1 MKLGCS
7 TITYQLGGISV
18 HDSLEHLKALEI
30 DYVDFPGFGEFQPQ
44 HYSMAEKMR
53 IRKRLEQL
61 NMTPNGI
68 IYLPKANP
76 GSFDLDERL
85 ASIEEFKLAALFL
98 KEMGGRFAIFCE
110 SCGRP
115 DYESD
120 LDRDQAYENSID
132 TTKRLCEWAD
142 KEGINIMLEL
152 IPYGGNFYKIERLK
166 DTLDRV
172 NAPNLWANVDL
183 GHCYLQKIN
192 GKRFAQLG
200 DKLVNV
206 HISDNDAVG
215 NEGCVCEA
223 DLIVGK
229 GHTDFKS
236 YFKHIKDI
244 DVDANC
250 RKAGFGEAAAIIE
263 CVEDEYI
270 PNPDYAILRSR
281 DYILSQVPGFFV

>member
-53 IRKRLEQL
+53 IRRRLEQL

-85 ASIEEFKLAALFL
+85 ASIEEFKPAALFL

-132 TTKRLCEWAD
+132 TTRRLCEWAD

-152 IPYGGNFYKIERLK
+152 IPYG
-166 DTLDRV
+166 
-172 NAPNLWANVDL
+172 VDL

-236 YFKHIKDI
+236 YFKHIREI